1 MINKIGTKKK
11 QLLKIQKEKIP
22 GYIMKKVGLENV
34 ILTGCIEKIKKR
46 KKLQATLWELIGK
59 ERW

>member
-46 KKLQATLWELIGK
+46 KKLQATL
-59 ERW
+59 